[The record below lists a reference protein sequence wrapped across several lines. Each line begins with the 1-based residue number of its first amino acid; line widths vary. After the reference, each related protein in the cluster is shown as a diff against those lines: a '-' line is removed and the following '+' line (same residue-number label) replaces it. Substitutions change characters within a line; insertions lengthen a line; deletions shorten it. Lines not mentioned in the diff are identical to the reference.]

1 VQHISSFSRLK
12 LGENIN
18 ITNRSTKA
26 LLEGSRQAGLE
37 VNAEKT
43 KCILMSRHQNAG
55 ENYNLLMANKFFEN
69 VSMVKYFGTTVVN
82 QNFIYGE
89 IKGRVNSGNI
99 CYFLF
104 RVFCLVISSLKHNN
118 DKNIQHCNTTRCF
131 VWV

>member
-89 IKGRVNSGNI
+89 IKGRV
-99 CYFLF
+99 
-104 RVFCLVISSLKHNN
+104 
-118 DKNIQHCNTTRCF
+118 
-131 VWV
+131 